1 MSRIQNILIVTVAVV
16 SLLSARNTPAKE
28 VTKLKNAKV
37 VEIVDGD
44 TIIAREAKYGIYF
57 SSKRYILN
65 LAGIQAFPVESDLGK
80 EAYKYLKRQL
90 KNEKINAYYIPSMNG
105 WIVKRRSN
113 DISEELVK
121 RGLAYRVADDD
132 MYIKAENSAKTRN
145 KGLWKIPELAAK
157 VRKMRDETL
166 PLEQFE
172 AHAVPDY
179 FHDIQ
184 APVEKSNYVEKRE
197 DFKVG
202 HVYDVVITGID
213 YFYERAT
220 VPRTLY
226 VYSSVTRNPK
236 SLFFIIAGMD
246 YRTVEELR
254 PDEYLT
260 VSCIFIKYVTV
271 QSWYKTYEVPLF
283 KFTGTTPTL
292 GVGGELMYYE

>member
-1 MSRIQNILIVTVAVV
+1 MIRIRIILPVTVTAIC
-16 SLLSARNTPAKE
+16 LLSAPNAPAKE
-28 VTKLKNAKV
+28 VTRLRNAKV

-57 SSKRYILN
+57 SSERYILN
-65 LAGIQAFPVESDLGK
+65 LAGIQTFPVESELGK
-80 EAYKYLKRQL
+80 EAYKFLKRQL
-90 KNEKINAYYIPSMNG
+90 LNEKINADYIPSMDG
-105 WIVKRRSN
+105 WIVKRRSQ

-121 RGLAYRVADDD
+121 RGLAYRVSDADT
-132 MYIKAENSAKTRN
+132 YLKAEQSAKNRN

-157 VRKMRDETL
+157 VRQQRDETL

-172 AHAVPDY
+172 EHGVPDY

-197 DFKVG
+197 EFKVG

-226 VYSSVTRNPK
+226 IYSSVARNPK

-260 VSCIFIKYVTV
+260 VSCIFIKYVSV
-271 QSWYKTYEVPLF
+271 QSWYNTYEVPLF
-283 KFTGTTPTL
+283 KYTGTTPTL